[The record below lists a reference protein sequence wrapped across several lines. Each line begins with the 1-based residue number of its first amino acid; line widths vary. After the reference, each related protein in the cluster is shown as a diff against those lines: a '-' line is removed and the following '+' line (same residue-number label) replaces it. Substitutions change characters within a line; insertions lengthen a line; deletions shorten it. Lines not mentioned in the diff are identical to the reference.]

1 MKLYKPT
8 ALVLLG
14 TSGVF
19 SHVGHRHN
27 FNDMSNEIE
36 SRYADENSDS
46 AETMPS
52 SNFGTQ
58 LFAAVVDNFPS
69 GNILISPV
77 SIAKALEMVLIG
89 TTEGSDTEMELK
101 QVLGPPSLVETTVDD
116 ESDVQLTIA
125 NSVWAD
131 KLKQSYIDDLAKNFN
146 ADAFKLP
153 SRYSTIDKWIE
164 ENTNGMIKDML
175 GDEKIPRDVLALLV
189 NAVYFK
195 GKWKMPFDPKMTID
209 GDFKLRDR
217 TTTEARYMT
226 ATRSMKYIDSIEELG
241 GASAVVLDY
250 GDQIDEDSEAETEFT
265 SLFIRP
271 ASDDTDSM
279 NDIITGLTSQPITDL
294 LEQASDR
301 IVSLKLPRF
310 KLAWGDEGAES
321 LKDTLEDMGITS
333 AFEDWTDGKFDRM
346 TTRPDAYLDD
356 VLHSASKVTEQGTE
370 ASASTVARINIRRR
384 PTAMIFDRPFV
395 VAIVHRPTGEAVF
408 LGRVEDPELDFE

>member
-1 MKLYKPT
+1 MKLYKPA

-14 TSGVF
+14 ISRVF
-19 SHVGHRHN
+19 SHVGHRDN

-36 SRYADENSDS
+36 SRYAADENSDS
-46 AETMPS
+46 AESIS
-52 SNFGTQ
+52 SSSFGTQ
-58 LFAAVVDNFPS
+58 LFAAVADNFPS

-77 SIAKALEMVLIG
+77 SIAKALEIVVVG
-89 TTEGSDTEMELK
+89 ATEGSDTEIELK
-101 QVLGPPSLVETTVDD
+101 QVLGPPSLVETVVDG
-116 ESDVQLTIA
+116 ESDVQLIIA

-131 KLKQSYIDDLAKNFN
+131 KLKQSYIDDLSKNFN

-164 ENTNGMIKDML
+164 ENTNGMIKNML
-175 GDEKIPRDVLALLV
+175 GDDKIPRDVLALLV

-195 GKWKMPFDPKMTID
+195 GAWKMPFNPEMTID
-209 GDFKLRDR
+209 GGFNLRDGTR
-217 TTTEARYMT
+217 TPARYMT

-250 GDQIDEDSEAETEFT
+250 GEQIDEDSEAETEFT
-265 SLFIRP
+265 SMFILP
-271 ASDDTDSM
+271 DSDDTDSM

-294 LEQASDR
+294 LDQASNS
-301 IVSLKLPRF
+301 IISLKLPRF

-321 LKDTLEDMGITS
+321 LKDTLKDMGITS
-333 AFEDWTDGKFDRM
+333 AFESWTDGKFNRM
-346 TTRPDAYLDD
+346 TKHLDD
-356 VLHSASKVTEQGTE
+356 VLHSAAMEVTEQGIE
-370 ASASTVARINIRRR
+370 ASASTVARINIRPW
-384 PTAMIFDRPFV
+384 PTELIFDRPFV